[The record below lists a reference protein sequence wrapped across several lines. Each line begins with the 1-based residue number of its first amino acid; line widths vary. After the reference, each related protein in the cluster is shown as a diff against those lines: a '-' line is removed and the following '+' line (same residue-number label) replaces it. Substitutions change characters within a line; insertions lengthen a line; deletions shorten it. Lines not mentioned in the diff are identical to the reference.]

1 MTEQNRDIEADS
13 LTDAQRWRGLAVV
26 MVSAVTV
33 GMTLGMTIPLIALSM
48 TAAGAGAAL
57 VGINAAMPALAVLA
71 TAPLAPRLI
80 GRLGTV
86 PTLVLGCL
94 VSALAL
100 ALFPVLGSVPAWF
113 GLRFAMGFGLALQWV
128 VSETWLSRIAVNA
141 SRGRAV
147 SLYATLWAAG
157 IATGPLLLQVTGIEG
172 LKRVSKPGLRR
183 YVGATEIPRVR
194 GGLGV
199 AIVST
204 SEGLLTDQQ
213 ARKKNLGGEL
223 LCYIW

>member
-1 MTEQNRDIEADS
+1 MSDPISDL
-13 LTDAQRWRGLAVV
+13 LTRIRN
-26 MVSAVTV
+26 
-33 GMTLGMTIPLIALSM
+33 
-48 TAAGAGAAL
+48 AGAAQL
-57 VGINAAMPALAVLA
+57 P
-71 TAPLAPRLI
+71 
-80 GRLGTV
+80 
-86 PTLVLGCL
+86 
-94 VSALAL
+94 
-100 ALFPVLGSVPAWF
+100 SVELPH
-113 GLRFAMGFGLALQWV
+113 
-128 VSETWLSRIAVNA
+128 SRIKESVAK
-141 SRGRAV
+141 
-147 SLYATLWAAG
+147 
-157 IATGPLLLQVTGIEG
+157 LLQQQGYITDVSVEGDTKKKLKLRLKFNGKKSVIEG